1 MPPSWYSLVMMGLHT
16 CSSSFCRC
24 SYSSLSA
31 SCTNEKGFRI
41 NERQQNTTPLKWSI
55 LNDYA
60 SLDENLPG
68 LCPAT

>member
-31 SCTNEKGFRI
+31 SWFVSSHLMVSSTFSRIFLRSSSDSLSLSFSSSTVDLMLNE
-41 NERQQNTTPLKWSI
+41 
-55 LNDYA
+55 
-60 SLDENLPG
+60 
-68 LCPAT
+68 